1 MILALSQIEAA
12 LDKKVRPRLLNH
24 GGSIEVVD
32 FTEGVLYLRYLGAC
46 AMCPAAEETTENLVK
61 AALLSEFPDIRDI
74 VLAPPYSESLVEQAL
89 KILRHEV

>member
-1 MILALSQIEAA
+1 MILVISQIEAA
-12 LDKKVRPRLLNH
+12 LDEKVRPRLNAH

-46 AMCPAAEETTENLVK
+46 AMCPAAAETTDYLVR
-61 AALLSEFPDIRDI
+61 ASLLSEFPDIRDI
-74 VLAPPYSESLVEQAL
+74 VLVEPFSESLIEQAL